1 MTSSAIKAIIFDY
14 GNVLIEWDPRRV
26 YRRYFPNDH
35 QAMESFLAEI
45 NFMEWN
51 AQQDKGRSFK
61 EGIAVLSNAFPHHA
75 PLIKAYHDHWKDS
88 IGGSIT
94 GTVEILKRLKQAGYL
109 IYGLSNW
116 SKETFP
122 YAHDKYDFF
131 EFFDDMIISG
141 FVGLVKPDPAIY
153 HLILTKIKKPAREC
167 LFIDDS
173 AVNINQAKQ
182 LGFKTIHF
190 KSPGQL
196 GDELE
201 QMGLLK

>member
-1 MTSSAIKAIIFDY
+1 MSIDA
-14 GNVLIEWDPRRV
+14 
-26 YRRYFPNDH
+26 
-35 QAMESFLAEI
+35 
-45 NFMEWN
+45 
-51 AQQDKGRSFK
+51 KGTIMKLF
-61 EGIAVLSNAFPHHA
+61 
-75 PLIKAYHDHWKDS
+75 
-88 IGGSIT
+88 
-94 GTVEILKRLKQAGYL
+94 Q
-109 IYGLSNW
+109 NW

-122 YAHDKYDFF
+122 YARRKYDFF
-131 EFFDDMIISG
+131 EFIDDMIISG